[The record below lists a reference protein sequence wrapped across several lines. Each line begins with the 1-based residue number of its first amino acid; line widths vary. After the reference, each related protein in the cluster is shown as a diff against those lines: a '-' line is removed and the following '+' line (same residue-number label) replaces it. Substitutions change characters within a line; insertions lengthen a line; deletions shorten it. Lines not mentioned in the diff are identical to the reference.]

1 VLSELHETTDARG
14 DVTVR
19 MDQGAER
26 AGSRIIR
33 DSHDLERSNNPWSTL
48 ELAANSPTQHFVWS
62 QACATAFTQRGELS
76 VTVVGD
82 PIRFTAVAPLIKTK
96 GLIPRLESI
105 GVSELFEP
113 MDFLYEDPS
122 SLSRLLRALV
132 KQGIPLLL
140 LRVPADSPVIAALKD
155 AYAGRGWV
163 HTSPGSPYPHIDLTP
178 EWAEPESQ
186 FNSRRRSDLR
196 RAQRHAAEA
205 GEVTFEV
212 LSPEPS
218 QLEPLLAEAFDVEAR
233 SWKGSEGT
241 ALNVDP
247 VRSRFFRQY
256 TAAALAKGILRM
268 VFMRING
275 RAVGMQIALEC
286 HDRFWLLKI
295 GYDESYARCSP
306 GTLLM
311 LHSVRYA
318 ASRGLRSYEF
328 LGGAAPWTSV
338 WTKSLRECV
347 VVRAYPA
354 SVPGV
359 AALAVDTTRWG
370 LNQLEKKLEA
380 RREKASA

>member
-1 VLSELHETTDARG
+1 MGQERELAS
-14 DVTVR
+14 
-19 MDQGAER
+19 
-26 AGSRIIR
+26 SRVIR
-33 DSHDLERSNNPWSTL
+33 DSRDLDRLSDPWSTL

-62 QACATAFTQRGELS
+62 RACATAFTARGDLS
-76 VTVVGD
+76 VTVEAQDG
-82 PIRFTAVAPLIKTK
+82 RFTAVAPLIKTR

-105 GVSELFEP
+105 GVTELFEP
-113 MDFLYEDPS
+113 MGFLYEDPS
-122 SLSRLLRALV
+122 SLSRLLRALAR
-132 KQGIPLLL
+132 QGIPLLL
-140 LRVPADSPVIAALKD
+140 MRVPAESVVISALKD

-178 EWAEPESQ
+178 EWAEPETQ

-196 RAQRHAAEA
+196 RAQRHASDA

-212 LSPEPS
+212 LTPEPS
-218 QLEPLLAEAFDVEAR
+218 RLEPLLAEAFDVEAR

-241 ALNVDP
+241 ALAVDP
-247 VRSRFFRQY
+247 LRSRFFREY

-295 GYDESYARCSP
+295 GYDDTYARCSP

-338 WTKSLRECV
+338 WTKSLRECL

-354 SVPGV
+354 SVPGL
-359 AALAVDTTRWG
+359 AALVFDTTRWG